1 MYRIRRGIAVF
12 SLAIL
17 AIFTVSGAVQAQQRI
32 NTKEVR
38 DTIRDLNMKIVDFQ
52 NRLSYQLESSSSDQQ
67 QSDAVMN
74 DLRQLQSRIRGFD
87 QDVVARRDNR
97 TSMECRRRRA
107 CDSSVLR
114 EAPELFP
121 CKQFPRPTRA
131 SSPETQAF
139 PRPVRLV

>member
-52 NRLSYQLESSSSDQQ
+52 NRLSYQLESSSSDRQ

-87 QDVVARRDNR
+87 
-97 TSMECRRRRA
+97 
-107 CDSSVLR
+107 
-114 EAPELFP
+114 
-121 CKQFPRPTRA
+121 
-131 SSPETQAF
+131 
-139 PRPVRLV
+139 